1 MRQEFLARMIAV
13 EEQKA
18 TVLKDLSRRI
28 FEKFSTHYN
37 QWEAVVQC
45 VATLDVLL
53 AFAEFARQQSG
64 DICLPDVTF
73 DVNTKVIYMEVKTS
87 CEFSIVN

>member
-1 MRQEFLARMIAV
+1 MTAV
-13 EEQKA
+13 EEQKTA
-18 TVLKDLSRRI
+18 VLKDLSRRI

-53 AFAEFARQQSG
+53 AFADFARQQSG
-64 DICLPDVTF
+64 DVCLPDVTF
-73 DVNTKVIYMEVKTS
+73 NVNKKVTYTLVII
-87 CEFSIVN
+87 EFGPRMIVYYKLII

>member
-1 MRQEFLARMIAV
+1 MIAV
-13 EEQKA
+13 EEQKT

-28 FEKFSTHYN
+28 FEKFSVHYN

-53 AFAEFARQQSG
+53 AFAEFARQQCG
-64 DICLPDVTF
+64 DVCLPDVTF
-73 DVNTKVIYMEVKTS
+73 DVNTKVQKKVLP
-87 CEFSIVN
+87 FS